1 VSGPLTSIDA
11 TESALG
17 KAGYIA
23 ERRLATAIYLAVE
36 LGKPLFLE
44 GEPGVGKTEVA
55 KALAQLLKRRLIRL
69 QCYEGLDIASAVYE
83 WDYARQ
89 MLEIRL
95 IEAQGVV
102 DDQRAGERLFS
113 QRFLLKR
120 PLLEAVEPS
129 DGAPVVLLID
139 ELDRADEE
147 FEAFL
152 LEFLSDFQIS
162 VPEIG
167 SIKAA
172 TPPVVII
179 TSNRTREIHDALKRR
194 CLYHWIDYPT
204 FEKECAIVRARLPGI
219 SERLSRDAVRF
230 VQTLREEDVYKRPGV
245 AETLDWLAALRALE
259 SETLSED
266 VINDTL
272 GLLLKY
278 RDDLAQIEG
287 AVVKKLL
294 ARPAAQ

>member
-1 VSGPLTSIDA
+1 VTGPLGSIDA
-11 TESALG
+11 TETAL
-17 KAGYIA
+17 ARLGYIA
-23 ERRLATAIYLAVE
+23 ERRLATAAYLAVE

-55 KALAQLLKRRLIRL
+55 KALSALLKRRLIRL

-95 IEAQGVV
+95 IEAQGSV
-102 DDQRAGERLFS
+102 DDQRAGERIFS

-167 SIKAA
+167 TIKAT
-172 TPPVVII
+172 TPPVVVI

-194 CLYHWIDYPT
+194 CLYHWIDYPP

-219 SERLSRDAVRF
+219 SERLSQAAVRF
-230 VQTLREEDVYKRPGV
+230 VQALRAEDVYKRPGV
-245 AETLDWLAALRALE
+245 AETLDWLAALRALDR
-259 SETLSED
+259 ETLSEE
-266 VINDTL
+266 VVNDTL

-294 ARPAAQ
+294 ARPGGL